1 MTLRR
6 MFLLIA
12 GLVVLSA
19 PIAAA
24 AIPGPQRIAA
34 PGLVGLTEI
43 AEGIWTDDPGHA
55 ETQMRM
61 VAAANA
67 RVRAFFGELGPAP
80 RMILCVTM
88 MCEKAFGGTGN
99 VAVAYGW
106 HALRI
111 PPRAFRDTELGI
123 VLLAHERTHIELH
136 RSWSLSALWSPPQ
149 PNWFDE
155 GLASFVSAD
164 HRLPKD
170 YPAETLA
177 WIRGSKTF
185 WDWGHYVG
193 ERGWRDAYGAA
204 AANVRLI
211 HAKAGSA
218 GLRSLIGRSLG
229 GEDFDAA
236 MRDIAGF

>member
-123 VLLAHERTHIELH
+123 VLMAHERTHIELH
-136 RSWSLSALWSPPQ
+136 RQWATRISALWSPPQ

-155 GLASFVSAD
+155 GLASLVSAD

-193 ERGWRDAYGAA
+193 ERGWREAYGAA
-204 AANVRLI
+204 AANVSDLHARLGRDGLLRLI
-211 HAKAGSA
+211 GESV
-218 GLRSLIGRSLG
+218 RSG
-229 GEDFDAA
+229 GFAA
-236 MRDIAGF
+236 